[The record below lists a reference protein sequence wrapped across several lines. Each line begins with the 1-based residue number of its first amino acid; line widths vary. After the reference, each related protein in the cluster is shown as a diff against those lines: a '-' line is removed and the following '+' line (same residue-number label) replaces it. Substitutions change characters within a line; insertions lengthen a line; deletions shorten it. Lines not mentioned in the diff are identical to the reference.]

1 MNSKVQVHSRL
12 NTTEDAVEI
21 AALLFPPIPFLCFTH
36 TSLLP
41 HHMCLFIV
49 FPVFLLPLG
58 LNKQLLE
65 GVVHSLGH
73 LGGGIY
79 QDEDQGSALQNG
91 VADSEENRATTSK
104 AC

>member
-1 MNSKVQVHSRL
+1 MLLKSQRSSFHPSPSF
-12 NTTEDAVEI
+12 
-21 AALLFPPIPFLCFTH
+21 ALPTPAFSPIIV
-36 TSLLP
+36 
-41 HHMCLFIV
+41 CLFIV
-49 FPVFLLPLG
+49 FPVFLLLLG